1 MFTETLTGSNSPAG
15 STDLTGSTGPKNRVG
30 RLPGGYMYDC
40 VTYKEKEYAVITI
53 QHKHNSVQFV
63 IDNCNLTQVMTKPWH
78 LSSGKYIATHYTL
91 PTGKTKEVH
100 LHNFIK
106 EHCMNEPAD
115 KVVVHINHNMLD
127 NRVENLRVM
136 EASEYVPVRNTQKRT
151 ITLPPDS
158 GFVIDDKP
166 KYLSFIKAN
175 GEHGDRFVI
184 EIPRLALCV
193 KLSSSKK
200 IPLKDKF
207 EEAKKMLDEIYK
219 TYPDINPN
227 IDNAL
232 KAGLNE
238 SLESILTATIV

>member
-1 MFTETLTGSNSPAG
+1 
-15 STDLTGSTGPKNRVG
+15 
-30 RLPGGYMYDC
+30 MYIYEC
-40 VTYKEKEYAVITI
+40 VTYKDKEYAVITI

-100 LHNFIK
+100 LHHFIK
-106 EHCMNEPAD
+106 EHCMKDTTDN
-115 KVVVHINHNMLD
+115 VIVHINNNMFD
-127 NRVENLRVM
+127 NRVENLRII
-136 EASEYVPVRNTQKRT
+136 ESSEYFPSRRNRKRT
-151 ITLPPDS
+151 VTLPPDS
-158 GFVIDDKP
+158 GFVIDELP
-166 KYLSFIKAN
+166 KYLTYIKAN

-207 EEAKKMLDEIYK
+207 EEAKKMLDEIYT
-219 TYPDINPN
+219 TYPDINPHT
-227 IDNAL
+227 DDAL
-232 KAGLNE
+232 KVELNG
-238 SLESILTATIV
+238 SLEAILNSTSM